1 MIGLLTLNLVTAL
14 FVVREEQSDGDDP
27 SGKTLDSRSC
37 EPRFKSDLELL
48 LFAPLRI

>member
-1 MIGLLTLNLVTAL
+1 MNLVTAL
-14 FVVREEQSDGDDP
+14 FIMSVVGEEQSYGDDP

-48 LFAPLRI
+48 LFASLRI